1 MDEAQIHPGQ
11 LHDLT
16 ADECWRLAASMPV
29 GRLAWCGPQGPTVV
43 PVNFAVAEGRVHVRT
58 AAYSAQAREC
68 DDSPVAFEVDQF
80 DADSRTGWSV
90 LLRGRAHLQFGGSPG
105 GDQPDVWPAG
115 ARGLLLTV
123 EVDEI
128 SGRRVD

>member
-1 MDEAQIHPGQ
+1 MDKAQLHQGQ
-11 LHDLT
+11 LYDLT
-16 ADECWRLAASMPV
+16 ADECWRLAASAPV

-43 PVNFAVAEGRVHVRT
+43 PVNFLVAEGRVQVRT

-68 DDSPVAFEVDQF
+68 DDSPVAFEVDRF
-80 DADSRTGWSV
+80 DAGERAGWSV
-90 LLRGRAHLQFGGSPG
+90 VMRGRAHLQFGGPSDG
-105 GDQPDVWPAG
+105 EQPDVWPAG
-115 ARGLLLTV
+115 ARGLLLTI